1 MNFDLHGRVA
11 LVTGASRGLGSAIAQ
26 TLAAQGAR
34 VVVNYARAHDQAG
47 EVVRAIRDGGGEAVA
62 VQADVLD
69 ATQVAHLVREVEDH
83 FGPVEILVN
92 NATGPQPDK
101 PLEEY
106 A

>member
-11 LVTGASRGLGSAIAQ
+11 LITSASRGLGRAVAR

-34 VVVNYARAHDQAG
+34 VVVNYARAHDLAG
-47 EVVRAIRDGGGEAVA
+47 EVVGAIRDGGGEAVA

-83 FGPVEILVN
+83 FGPVGVLVN
-92 NATGPQPDK
+92 NRNHEDVRG
-101 PLEEY
+101 
-106 A
+106 